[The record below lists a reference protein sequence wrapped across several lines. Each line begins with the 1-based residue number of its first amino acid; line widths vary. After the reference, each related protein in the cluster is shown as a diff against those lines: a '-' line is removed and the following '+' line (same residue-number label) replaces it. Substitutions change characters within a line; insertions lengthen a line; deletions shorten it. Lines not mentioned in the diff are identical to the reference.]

1 MIRRPPRSTRT
12 DTLFPYTTLFLSI
25 DIDTIPCRYI
35 GTAKIISVRT
45 VRRAILSSIIPV
57 IGDERIKIVENEII
71 VLRFEIEIIDA
82 KVEIERPVE
91 IRLQADFLRTLA
103 VGRRDEIH
111 RTDVVRQDELRMAT
125 YTPRRDVEQVDR

>member
-1 MIRRPPRSTRT
+1 MI
-12 DTLFPYTTLFLSI
+12 TLVCKGSDRIGI

-82 KVEIERPVE
+82 RSEEDTSELKSLMRISY
-91 IRLQADFLRTLA
+91 A
-103 VGRRDEIH
+103 VFCLKKIIIFHNKNPQKRYE
-111 RTDVVRQDELRMAT
+111 
-125 YTPRRDVEQVDR
+125 